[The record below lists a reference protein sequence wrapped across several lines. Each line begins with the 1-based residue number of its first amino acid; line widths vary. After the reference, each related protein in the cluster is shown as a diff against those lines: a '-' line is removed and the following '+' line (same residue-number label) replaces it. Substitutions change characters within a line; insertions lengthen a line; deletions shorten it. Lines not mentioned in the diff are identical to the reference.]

1 MKIIEK
7 SGYQALP
14 WVRYITQSGGK
25 SLALWDNELYKEMK
39 GMGTDDFDDIW
50 DSSKTAC
57 FAPNPSLTMH
67 ASLRFSLHIFKMG
80 WRAGFMVTIRSE
92 QDGDT

>member
-25 SLALWDNELYKEMK
+25 NLALWDNELYKEMK

-50 DSSKTAC
+50 DNSKTTC

-67 ASLRFSLHIFKMG
+67 ASSGFSLYIFKMG
-80 WRAGFMVTIRSE
+80 WLACFVVTIRSE

>member
-25 SLALWDNELYKEMK
+25 SLAFWGNELKEMK
-39 GMGTDDFDDIW
+39 GTDDFGAIW

-57 FAPNPSLTMH
+57 FAQTLPIPCMLPWASADTSLKWGVWL
-67 ASLRFSLHIFKMG
+67 AS
-80 WRAGFMVTIRSE
+80 W
-92 QDGDT
+92 